1 MKYNPSLKHNLK
13 KIHEGYQP
21 IAPVDAWLKDYL
33 KDEKRGE
40 GWVDIDKII
49 YDADI
54 ELGINLNKVSKD
66 LVDYIKK
73 LGYGSLL
80 RESTA
85 VKNVKP
91 LKEAKQESYNRLEFE
106 TIGGKPEVQFIG
118 DEIHMSCWS
127 SGAKVFKS
135 SDFEKKLEAAGD
147 RGEYNKFLQDVYD
160 DITKDLLKA
169 MNRFDNDVKSILK
182 KYGFK

>member
-1 MKYNPSLKHNLK
+1 MKYNPSLKHNLCK
-13 KIHEGYQP
+13 LNEDYVPDDKVIS
-21 IAPVDAWLKDYL
+21 WLKDYL
-33 KDEKRGE
+33 KDVKRGE
-40 GWVDIDKII
+40 GWVDIDKVV

-54 ELGINLNKVSKD
+54 ELGVDLSKNKKE
-66 LVDYIKK
+66 LAAYIKK
-73 LGYGSLL
+73 IGGGSLL
-80 RESTA
+80 KES
-85 VKNVKP
+85 KKL

-127 SGAKVFKS
+127 SGSKVFKS
-135 SDFEKKLEAAGD
+135 PDFEKKLEAAGE

-169 MNRFDNDVKSILK
+169 MNRFDNDVKAILK

>member
-1 MKYNPSLKHNLK
+1 MKYNPSLKHNLRK
-13 KIHEGYQP
+13 LNEDYVPDDKVIS
-21 IAPVDAWLKDYL
+21 WLKDYL
-33 KDEKRGE
+33 KDVKRGE
-40 GWVDIDKII
+40 GWVDIDKVV

-54 ELGINLNKVSKD
+54 ELGVDLDKNKKE
-66 LVDYIKK
+66 LAAYIKK
-73 LGYGSLL
+73 IGGGSLL
-80 RESTA
+80 KES
-85 VKNVKP
+85 KKL

-127 SGAKVFKS
+127 SGSKVFKS
-135 SDFEKKLEAAGD
+135 PDFEKKLEAAGE

-169 MNRFDNDVKSILK
+169 MNRFDNDVKAILK

>member
-1 MKYNPSLKHNLK
+1 MKYNPSLKHNLR
-13 KIHEGYQP
+13 KINEDYVP
-21 IAPVDAWLKDYL
+21 DDKVISWLKDYL
-33 KDEKRGE
+33 KDVKRGE
-40 GWVDIDKII
+40 GWVDIDKVV

-54 ELGINLNKVSKD
+54 ELGVD
-66 LVDYIKK
+66 LSGKEKELAAYIKK
-73 LGYGSLL
+73 IGGGSLL
-80 RESTA
+80 KES
-85 VKNVKP
+85 KKL

-135 SDFEKKLEAAGD
+135 SDFEKKLEAAGE

-169 MNRFDNDVKSILK
+169 MNRFDNDVKAILK